1 MRKREN
7 STEITALKWTAAGLS
22 ITIAL
27 LVGLLAFLI
36 RQQAGAYSPPTER
49 STEEISVTEGVGTET
64 DTGAV
69 TVPVAHAAGQ
79 SATDA
84 PTVADPP
91 PTSEPDTETD
101 PETATGQ
108 TGIWQTEIR
117 VSVGLTFA
125 DNPDGTCTVTG
136 LGDCTD
142 ACLILPPVS
151 PGGRVVSAI
160 GARAFAGSDIPV
172 TVYIPATVTACLLHG
187 GGWTD
192 RLPGSGR
199 RAVQFGYDAPA
210 LLSACPRCRNADPAR
225 YAGAYRGRRVPGG
238 FCAARDPFCRNCGR
252 FLTPVHRERE
262 QHSVCRWRDLLR
274 GNEKLTRCGYTVK
287 RHIPCGTGCAFLPR
301 SPRPSAGYRAAGHA
315 SAARMP
321 PAVINLSLFPLSID
335 TSAPVWYTVNKKGT

>member
-49 STEEISVTEGVGTET
+49 STEEIPVTEGVGTET

-84 PTVADPP
+84 PTAVDPP

-172 TVYIPATVTACLLHG
+172 TVYIPATVTDIGAEAFSGCARLAFFTAEAGQTAC
-187 GGWTD
+187 
-192 RLPGSGR
+192 
-199 RAVQFGYDAPA
+199 RAVDGVLYSSDMTR
-210 LLSACPRCRNADPAR
+210 LL
-225 YAGAYRGRRVPGG
+225 
-238 FCAARDPFCRNCGR
+238 
-252 FLTPVHRERE
+252 
-262 QHSVCRWRDLLR
+262 
-274 GNEKLTRCGYTVK
+274 
-287 RHIPCGTGCAFLPR
+287 
-301 SPRPSAGYRAAGHA
+301 
-315 SAARMP
+315 
-321 PAVINLSLFPLSID
+321 
-335 TSAPVWYTVNKKGT
+335 